1 MSIINTLTTRSPQAV
16 PRALVGAE
24 GRYLTDNT
32 RLFRRTTA
40 LDRCPAGFVWLEDC
54 WSLTVVLATASEV
67 AQLTPVPAAHEDP
80 EPQ

>member
-1 MSIINTLTTRSPQAV
+1 MSMIGSLTRRSPQAV
-16 PRALVGAE
+16 PPELVGAE
-24 GRYLTDNT
+24 DRYLTDGT

-54 WSLTVVLATASEV
+54 RSLTVVLATAGEV
-67 AQLTPVPAAHEDP
+67 AQLAPVDAADEDP